1 MADIHYL
8 ITAKPDSN
16 QLIKAVQQLQYDI
29 NNNHKIGQCFFY
41 ADGVYVAADENY
53 PTAIET
59 LIDLAMAK
67 DIDLF
72 VCSAGFQKRGL
83 ALSSAGKQD
92 FIFKGLGQ
100 FIAETRHCQSLRQ
113 F

>member
-1 MADIHYL
+1 MADTHYL

-16 QLIKAVQQLQYDI
+16 KLIKAVRQLQYDI
-29 NNNHKIGQCFFY
+29 EQKQKIGQCFFY
-41 ADGVYVAADENY
+41 ADGVFVATLESY
-53 PTAIET
+53 PAAIEA
-59 LIDLAMAK
+59 LIDLAMAA
-67 DIDLF
+67 DIDLY

-83 ALSSAGKQD
+83 VLSSAGKQD

-100 FIAETRHCQSLRQ
+100 FIAETQYCHNLRQ